1 MYTAENGGYCS
12 GGDKEQLKQLVKDGV
27 SYATDLGMYVI
38 VDWHILSDGDPNQ
51 NKDEAIL
58 SLKEMAETF
67 TNNDNVLYEICNEP
81 NGGTSWESIKAYA
94 EEVMPVI
101 REKRPDAVILVGTRH
116 GVRRLIK
123 RQSRH

>member
-1 MYTAENGGYCS
+1 MQQEFRNVCDCGLA
-12 GGDKEQLKQLVKDGV
+12 
-27 SYATDLGMYVI
+27 
-38 VDWHILSDGDPNQ
+38 HLSDGDPNQ
-51 NKDEAIL
+51 NKDEAIAFF
-58 SLKEMAETF
+58 KEMAETF

-101 REKRPDAVILVGTRH
+101 REKRPDAVILVGTPDMES
-116 GVRRLIK
+116 GELIK